1 MKKIKVL
8 NKFLVEIWQF
18 LSIILHTTT
27 KIIMQMLIDK
37 FQIHNLQ
44 LKRNNFVQ
52 KKWRSFL
59 NRQFKLLAL

>member
-52 KKWRSFL
+52 KKWRSF
-59 NRQFKLLAL
+59 

>member
-8 NKFLVEIWQF
+8 NKFLVEIGQF

-52 KKWRSFL
+52 KKWRSF
-59 NRQFKLLAL
+59 